1 MLATRGIHC
10 AVVSISEH
18 TLLNVL
24 MLHSWESGANRIE
37 TSFGNEDQA
46 AFNLIQHN
54 NLAYASSND
63 MFRQLKTYTEKE
75 KEREREREEP
85 KKTSRTHNASSSI
98 YRCYLP
104 IQFNC
109 LKFQNL
115 GKLIQIDSWTCT
127 SCSGSSAIT
136 PFVI

>member
-1 MLATRGIHC
+1 
-10 AVVSISEH
+10 
-18 TLLNVL
+18 
-24 MLHSWESGANRIE
+24 MLHSWESGANQIE

-85 KKTSRTHNASSSI
+85 KKKPVELIMQVAAFTAAIFLSI
-98 YRCYLP
+98 S
-104 IQFNC
+104 I
-109 LKFQNL
+109 
-115 GKLIQIDSWTCT
+115 
-127 SCSGSSAIT
+127 A
-136 PFVI
+136 